1 MGWTSYND
9 AHFVYSSLIWVA
21 QALYITCF
29 IPQIVENFRRHSERG
44 LSDYFLIGNLNSY
57 IFLFYDIIFNGYP
70 WPYILTSSIQLISM
84 TILILQ
90 KFHYDFS
97 TPKSQSK
104 AKKLFIFYVFNVLG
118 AIACIPLAAAYP
130 RIAGTVS
137 AWLVI
142 ILFTFGLVSQTY
154 KIYKAKSVE
163 GMSFLFITLFTMASA
178 CEFYLCLKLDLPVPY
193 LIYTA
198 QNIGMFFVFTIQFL
212 LYSRARTFWEKF
224 MH

>member
-1 MGWTSYND
+1 MGWSSYNNAD
-9 AHFVYSSLIWVA
+9 FMFNSLIWVA
-21 QALYITCF
+21 QALYIICF
-29 IPQIVENFRRHSERG
+29 VPQILENFRRHSERG
-44 LSDYFLIGNLNSY
+44 LSNFFLIGNLNSY
-57 IFLFYDIIFNGYP
+57 IFLFYDIVFNGYP
-70 WPYILTSSIQLISM
+70 WPYMVTSSIQLMSM
-84 TILILQ
+84 TVLIIQ

-97 TPKSQSK
+97 TPKSQPK
-104 AKKLFIFYVFNVLG
+104 AKKFFIFYGINIIL
-118 AIACIPLAAAYP
+118 ALSCIPLAYVWP
-130 RIAGTVS
+130 SIAGSLS

-154 KIYKAKSVE
+154 KIYKSKSVE
-163 GMSFLFITLFTMASA
+163 GFSFLFITLFTMASA

-198 QNIGMFFVFTIQFL
+198 QNIVMFFVFTIQFL